1 MSVFAL
7 PPGVDFPKELV
18 TGLLERMAS
27 QPPEA
32 MARVQLYLNSGRML
46 RRVREEFQRSGARY
60 LPRLRLVS
68 DLGQDP
74 LAGLPLAVS
83 PLQRKLELAQLVE
96 QLTRAIPAFEAGS
109 SHFALAESLSALMAE
124 MQSEGVH
131 PDALEAIEISES
143 HAEHW
148 RRSLDFIRIVARY
161 FEDDAALDSDSRQRQ
176 VVEAIA
182 QQWQTHPPTDPIIVA
197 GSTGSRGA
205 TATFMRAVS
214 ALDQGMIVLPG
225 FDRDMTDA
233 AWNSLYSGVFPVE
246 DHPQFRFRA
255 LLDKMGLAVDD
266 VEDWRAIFPHDQARN
281 RLISLALRPAPVT
294 DQWRVEGRELGD
306 LRDACQGLTLIEAR
320 DPRQEALALALILRE
335 AAETGTSAAL
345 ITPDRLLARRV
356 TSALD
361 RWGIIPDDSAGQP
374 LQQTAPG
381 RLLRHVATF
390 LGQPITIADLL
401 VLLKHP
407 LCATGA
413 DTSAR
418 GEHLRLTRDLELE
431 LRRNG
436 PAFPSPDAL
445 RTWAAKKPED
455 RDVWVDWLS
464 RVLTQFHVPEKMTLS
479 ASIDIHLA
487 LISIIAAG
495 PEGSVDTSELWREE
509 GGREALRLMEEL
521 QREASHGGDIAP
533 SAYADLINRHLQS
546 GIARS
551 GVSAHPLIAI
561 WGTLE
566 ARAQGAELV
575 ICGGLNEGSWPEA
588 PAPDPWLSR
597 QMRLEAGLLL
607 PERQIGLSAHD
618 FQQAVASKTVVLSRA
633 RRDAEAET
641 IPSRWLNR
649 VLNLVQGL
657 PDQHGPEAIDAMRD
671 RGGQWVRLVDA
682 LEAPRFELSAAK
694 RPSPR
699 PPLEQR
705 PKNLSVT
712 AVQTLIRDPYAIYAK
727 RILKLFPLDPLRP
740 SPDPLLRG
748 QILHEIVERFTRERP
763 LNEEAGDART
773 RLIAITDEVLE
784 TEVPWPSTRR
794 IWRARI
800 SRIAQ
805 KFCEDEVE
813 RLQSGVP
820 AVIEE
825 KVTIPLENVDFSITA
840 KPDRIDLLRDGTVRI
855 YDYKSGALPSEAEV
869 IAFNK
874 QMLLEAAMVERGA
887 FETLGPRAVSNMTYV
902 RLGGAGETRDVK
914 GKSKDRTETPEE
926 AWARLTELVAR
937 YQRLSQGFTARRAMQ
952 KTRDS
957 SDYDLLSRF
966 GEWDATDE
974 PEPEDLE

>member
-1 MSVFAL
+1 MAVFAL

-18 TGLLERMAS
+18 TGLLERMQS

-32 MARVQLYLNSGRML
+32 IARVQLYLNSGRML

-83 PLQRKLELAQLVE
+83 SLRRKLELAQLVE

-131 PDALEAIEISES
+131 PDVLEDLEIAES

-161 FEDDAALDSDSRQRQ
+161 FDDDAALDSEARQRQ
-176 VVEAIA
+176 IVEAIA
-182 QQWQTHPPTDPIIVA
+182 QGWETHPPKDPVIVA

-205 TATFMRAVS
+205 TAAFMCAV
-214 ALDQGMIVLPG
+214 ATLENGTIVLPG
-225 FDRDMTDA
+225 FDREMTDA
-233 AWNSLYSGVFPVE
+233 AWKSLYSGVFPIE

-255 LLDKMGLAVDD
+255 LLDKMDLAIGD
-266 VEDWRAIFPHDQARN
+266 VGEWRDIDPHDRARN

-294 DQWRVEGRELGD
+294 DQWRSEGRELGD
-306 LRDACQGLTLIEAR
+306 LREACQGLTLIEAR
-320 DPRQEALALALILRE
+320 DPREEALALALVLRE
-335 AAETGTSAAL
+335 AAETGTRAAL

-381 RLLRHVATF
+381 RLLRHVASF
-390 LGQPITIADLL
+390 RGQALTIADLL

-413 DTSAR
+413 GATAR
-418 GEHLRLTRDLELE
+418 GQHLRLTRDLELE

-436 PAFPSPDAL
+436 PAFPAPDAL
-445 RTWAAKKPED
+445 RSWAEKKAQD
-455 RDVWVDWLS
+455 RTAWVDWLS
-464 RVLTQFHVPEKMTLS
+464 GVLDGFAAPEKAPLS
-479 ASIDIHLA
+479 ANVDTHLA
-487 LISIIAAG
+487 LTSLIAAG
-495 PEGSVDTSELWREE
+495 PEGCVETSELWREE
-509 GGREALRLMEEL
+509 GGREALRLMQEL
-521 QREASHGGDIAP
+521 QREAAHGGEITP

-546 GIARS
+546 GIVRS
-551 GVSAHPLIAI
+551 GMASHPLIAI

-566 ARAQGAELV
+566 ARAQGAELL

-597 QMRLEAGLLL
+597 QMRLAAGLLL

-618 FQQAVASKTVVLSRA
+618 FQQALGSKRVVLSRA

-649 VLNLVQGL
+649 ILNLVQGL
-657 PDQHGPEAIDAMRD
+657 PDQHGPDAIDAMRK
-671 RGGQWVRLVDA
+671 RGVRW
-682 LEAPRFELSAAK
+682 LEMVKAFETPRTQLSPAT
-694 RPSPR
+694 RPSPK
-699 PPLEQR
+699 PPVPRR

-727 RILKLFPLDPLRP
+727 RVLRLFPLDPMRP
-740 SPDPLLRG
+740 APDPLLRG
-748 QILHEIVERFTRERP
+748 QILHEIVERFTRTRAV
-763 LNEEAGDART
+763 EETADAARD
-773 RLIAITDEVLE
+773 RLMAITDAVLE
-784 TEVPWPSTRR
+784 AEVPWPSTRR

-800 SRIAQ
+800 ARIAQ
-805 KFCEDEVE
+805 TFSEDEVQ
-813 RLQSGVP
+813 RWQSGTP

-825 KVTIPLENVDFSITA
+825 KVTIPLENDDFTITA
-840 KPDRIDLLRDGTVRI
+840 KPDRIDLLSDGTVRI
-855 YDYKSGALPSEAEV
+855 YDYKSGALPSEAEI

-887 FETLGPRAVSNMTYV
+887 FEGLGARTVREMTYV
-902 RLGGAGETRDVK
+902 RLGGRGETREVK
-914 GKSKDRTETPEE
+914 GKSKDRTETPDE
-926 AWARLTELVAR
+926 AWARLRELVAR
-937 YQRLSQGFTARRAMQ
+937 YQRPSQGFTARRAMQ
-952 KTRDS
+952 KTRDR

-966 GEWDATDE
+966 GEWDVTDK
-974 PEPEDLE
+974 PEPEELG

>member
-1 MSVFAL
+1 MAVFAL

-18 TGLLERMAS
+18 SGLLERMGT

-46 RRVREEFQRSGARY
+46 RSVRAQFQRSGARY

-109 SHFALAESLSALMAE
+109 SHFALAESLSALLAE

-161 FEDDAALDSDSRQRQ
+161 FEEDTALDAEARQRQ

-182 QQWQTHPPTDPIIVA
+182 ERWQKQPPKDPIIVA

-205 TATFMRAVS
+205 TAAFMGAVA
-214 ALDQGMIVLPG
+214 ALNHGMIVLPG
-225 FDRDMTDA
+225 FDRDMTRA
-233 AWNSLYSGVFPVE
+233 AWNSLYSGQFPIE

-255 LLDKMGLAVDD
+255 LLEKIGSDIED
-266 VEDWRAIFPHDQARN
+266 VMDWRDVQPHDRARN
-281 RLISLALRPAPVT
+281 RLVSLALRPAPVT
-294 DQWRVEGRELGD
+294 DQWRHEGRDLGD
-306 LRDACQGLTLIEAR
+306 LRVACQGLTLIEAR
-320 DPRQEALALALILRE
+320 DPRQEALALALVLRD
-335 AAETGTSAAL
+335 AAQAGRRAAL

-381 RLLRHVATF
+381 RLLRHVASF
-390 LGQPITIADLL
+390 RGQALTIADLL

-413 DTSAR
+413 GGDAR
-418 GEHLRLTRDLELE
+418 GEHLRLTRDLELA

-436 PAFPSPDAL
+436 PAFPNREAL
-445 RTWAAKKPED
+445 HRWAKEKPQE
-455 RDVWVDWLS
+455 RMAWVDWLC
-464 RVLTQFHVPEKMTLS
+464 RAIDQFSAPETEPLS
-479 ASIDIHLA
+479 ASVETHMA
-487 LISIIAAG
+487 LTGLIAAG
-495 PEGSVDTSELWREE
+495 PAGSVEASELWREE
-509 GGREALRLMEEL
+509 GGREALRAMQEL
-521 QREASHGGDIAP
+521 AREAGHGGDVTP
-533 SAYADLINRHLQS
+533 PAYADLINRHLQ
-546 GIARS
+546 GGMARS
-551 GVSAHPLIAI
+551 GVAAHPLIAI

-566 ARAQGAELV
+566 ARAQGADLV

-588 PAPDPWLSR
+588 AAPDPWLSR

-618 FQQAVASKTVVLSRA
+618 FQQAVGAKSVVLSRA

-649 VLNLVQGL
+649 ILNLVQGL
-657 PDQHGPEAIDAMRD
+657 PDQHGPEAIAEMSKRGRD
-671 RGGQWVRLVDA
+671 WLDLVDA
-682 LEAPRFELSAAK
+682 FETPRKDLPAAK
-694 RPSPR
+694 RPSPC
-699 PPLEQR
+699 PPLDVR
-705 PKNLSVT
+705 PRNLSVT

-727 RILKLFPLDPLRP
+727 QVLKLFPLDPIRP
-740 SPDPLLRG
+740 APDPLLRG
-748 QILHEIVERFTRERP
+748 QILHEIVEQFIRGRVDGES
-763 LNEEAGDART
+763 ADAAHD
-773 RLIAITDEVLE
+773 RLMQITDAVLQAD
-784 TEVPWPSTRR
+784 VPWPSTRR

-800 SRIAQ
+800 ARIAR
-805 KFCEDEVE
+805 KFSEDEIE
-813 RLQSGVP
+813 RLRSGTPVI
-820 AVIEE
+820 IEE
-825 KVTIPLENVDFSITA
+825 KVTIPLENVNFSITA
-840 KPDRIDLLRDGTVRI
+840 KPDRIDLLADGTARI
-855 YDYKSGALPSEAEV
+855 FDYKSGGLPSEAE
-869 IAFNK
+869 IISFNK
-874 QMLLEAAMVERGA
+874 QMLLEAAMVKRGA
-887 FETLGPRAVSNMTYV
+887 FDALGPRDVS
-902 RLGGAGETRDVK
+902 
-914 GKSKDRTETPEE
+914 
-926 AWARLTELVAR
+926 
-937 YQRLSQGFTARRAMQ
+937 AM
-952 KTRDS
+952 S
-957 SDYDLLSRF
+957 
-966 GEWDATDE
+966 
-974 PEPEDLE
+974 